1 MLRSISE
8 LHDQI
13 SYSWV
18 SAHSHEIQ
26 ILIFILIAALFA
38 LFIIAFMTRGTPFE
52 IQENDAHLKSWQARE
67 KALLRMLN
75 EREKPQKAA

>member
-1 MLRSISE
+1 MLSSIIE
-8 LHDQI
+8 LHNQS

-18 SAHSHEIQ
+18 SAHSREIE

-38 LFIIAFMTRGTPFE
+38 FFIIAFSTRGTTFE
-52 IQENDAHLKSWQARE
+52 IQENDAHLKSWESRE
-67 KALLRMLN
+67 KELLRMLN

>member
-1 MLRSISE
+1 MLRSIIE

-18 SAHSHEIQ
+18 SAHSREIE
-26 ILIFILIAALFA
+26 ILIFILIATL
-38 LFIIAFMTRGTPFE
+38 IAFFIMAFSTRGTSFE
-52 IQENDAHLKSWQARE
+52 IQENDAHLKNWEARE
-67 KALLRMLN
+67 KELLRMLN